1 MLPCGPMRYTIG
13 NSIESLWQI
22 QEYSSIEIPL
32 LHVTKNVIG
41 KTCESS
47 NRRVFWSKT
56 QVVSVQVRRYNLKI
70 PVTIN

>member
-1 MLPCGPMRYTIG
+1 MLPSGLMRNTIG

-22 QEYSSIEIPL
+22 QEYSSMEIPL

-47 NRRVFWSKT
+47 NRGVFWSET
-56 QVVSVQVRRYNLKI
+56 QIACRSASG
-70 PVTIN
+70 